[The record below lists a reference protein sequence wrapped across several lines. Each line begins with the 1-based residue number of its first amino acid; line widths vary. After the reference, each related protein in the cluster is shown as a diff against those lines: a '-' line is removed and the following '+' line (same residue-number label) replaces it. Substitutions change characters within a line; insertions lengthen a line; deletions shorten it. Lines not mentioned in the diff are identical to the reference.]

1 VAASRGKP
9 VPVCATGGR
18 RRNASGHANDDR
30 LQVRPS
36 VDLLV
41 AAVVFDWY
49 GSLNSGRIRY
59 AANQVAH
66 WGISTALD
74 IPCTRWP
81 PRETPNLQ
89 YQLHTRPHM
98 LIATVFSSPA
108 MTLSTGLGRSHSSQ
122 TAQIPSFPCDSYI
135 RCAQSDACCSAA
147 LLMRSLSCAC
157 VTGSVHTP
165 HNVWRER

>member
-1 VAASRGKP
+1 MAASRGKP

-41 AAVVFDWY
+41 AAAVFDWY
-49 GSLNSGRIRY
+49 GSLNSVRIRY

-98 LIATVFSSPA
+98 LIATVFSSPR
-108 MTLSTGLGRSHSSQ
+108 LGLWIDQSGLKLRIILCVW
-122 TAQIPSFPCDSYI
+122 A
-135 RCAQSDACCSAA
+135 CAVGANS
-147 LLMRSLSCAC
+147 RR
-157 VTGSVHTP
+157 TY
-165 HNVWRER
+165 NF